1 MAFPTPEEWLAQ
13 KEEEEKEKFRGPEEW
28 LARQEN
34 QEEPT
39 APIEQPKPTMQQMNN
54 TAAGK
59 GSSFTSSTATAASSL
74 DEEPSFFDGPAA
86 LYPAKI
92 LVNLLRS
99 KSTEEKEDAVKVAV
113 GTALGTAKLGYDILD
128 IAQSIFTED
137 EWGGEAFSKF
147 VRDKSLAVGLDK
159 STVDKVLDE
168 EGNVKDTT
176 TAYGAALDVGS
187 YFAGY
192 AGLRKSLGAAATKKG
207 EVFKATLAAAGVTQ
221 ILDDPSNTLAN
232 ELADALGDSE
242 TFDDGLLITFAE
254 ALASEDDD
262 SIAMQRFKLLAQE
275 PLFLALGF
283 GATKTLQS
291 ANWAANQSRKLYNK
305 DLGNL
310 TETEK
315 QGLTLSF
322 LDEAKKNAQLNQDA
336 PLKIRVKGIKEEED
350 VPVPKEL
357 KGIFSLTL
365 AYLSQQGKRIFSSKG
380 QFTKNTFEAKKH
392 AEVAQRQATS
402 RAEFVASSLQ
412 RSLDNIVDGTES
424 AEVVERVQKS
434 LNSNTSFLDV
444 LEPED
449 RVQAFADEFNLPLD
463 VSENVLKAR
472 ELLDEMTGKFS
483 NVSIPKEV
491 REAMGNNIG
500 QYLRRSYRLF
510 EDPNYQPPALLE
522 KKAFDYF
529 NNININRGMS
539 VEKAADEALKTVKSL
554 ITRNEKAPNDH
565 FERLTKLNRAMFNA
579 RKTDE
584 ELPEVIREFM
594 GEIKDPVESVLISI
608 TKASKFYENLKF
620 YETFNNLGKKGGYV
634 FTNRTLPKS
643 GDSTQ
648 TRKFQEQNFV
658 LIENTNSVLDGKYTT
673 KDMYSALMQR
683 EEHFANIAENKIYQ
697 KFLTGKGMTQAAKT
711 VGSISTHV
719 RNVSGGAQIA
729 LANGILPFGSDAD
742 AIKIIYAGVR
752 KQGDEALVA
761 KYDEYLGL
769 GIINTS
775 VKMNEFRK
783 LIAAGFD
790 GDYRGAAQRI
800 EDAAKASEPQLTGA
814 IDKALNKAQG
824 ALGEGAG
831 KIIESPVGRL
841 TDKIVEGAEE
851 IYMGVD
857 DFYKIHAYEKEL
869 SYLRKAFPD
878 APEETLRQ
886 EAADLIKSTFP
897 TYDRVPPGI
906 KAIRELPLG
915 NFVAYPAE
923 IVRTS
928 GNILRRASKEIT
940 SGNTVLRNRGLQ
952 RLAGFSVSAG
962 AYSGA
967 AYQGAAALGWTE
979 EQREGAEVLAE
990 TPWSKYSTR
999 IFTSLNDEL
1008 VSIDTQFLD
1017 SYSTVKEPLFAFVGE
1032 IKEGTLRGD
1041 GLDKKI
1047 FEASK
1052 GSLQTLLSPYFSES
1066 MLTTVI
1072 ADVGYAALS
1081 EDGRGRKGER
1091 YFTQEQDM
1099 LDRSESCFF
1108 RCFKNFCPRYFYY
1121 GLQYWRGCSMEIPK
1135 KGW

>member
-1 MAFPTPEEWLAQ
+1 M
-13 KEEEEKEKFRGPEEW
+13 
-28 LARQEN
+28 
-34 QEEPT
+34 
-39 APIEQPKPTMQQMNN
+39 
-54 TAAGK
+54 
-59 GSSFTSSTATAASSL
+59 
-74 DEEPSFFDGPAA
+74 
-86 LYPAKI
+86 
-92 LVNLLRS
+92 
-99 KSTEEKEDAVKVAV
+99 
-113 GTALGTAKLGYDILD
+113 
-128 IAQSIFTED
+128 
-137 EWGGEAFSKF
+137 
-147 VRDKSLAVGLDK
+147 
-159 STVDKVLDE
+159 
-168 EGNVKDTT
+168 
-176 TAYGAALDVGS
+176 
-187 YFAGY
+187 
-192 AGLRKSLGAAATKKG
+192 
-207 EVFKATLAAAGVTQ
+207 
-221 ILDDPSNTLAN
+221 
-232 ELADALGDSE
+232 
-242 TFDDGLLITFAE
+242 
-254 ALASEDDD
+254 
-262 SIAMQRFKLLAQE
+262 
-275 PLFLALGF
+275 
-283 GATKTLQS
+283 
-291 ANWAANQSRKLYNK
+291 
-305 DLGNL
+305 
-310 TETEK
+310 
-315 QGLTLSF
+315 
-322 LDEAKKNAQLNQDA
+322 
-336 PLKIRVKGIKEEED
+336 
-350 VPVPKEL
+350 
-357 KGIFSLTL
+357 
-365 AYLSQQGKRIFSSKG
+365 SQQGKRIFSSKG

-402 RAEFVASSLQ
+402 RAEFVASNLQ

-434 LNSNTSFLDV
+434 LNSNTSFLDIW
-444 LEPED
+444 EPEE
-449 RVQAFADEFNLPLD
+449 RVKAFADEFNLPLD

-472 ELLDEMTGKFS
+472 ELLDEMTGKFD
-483 NVSIPKEV
+483 NVSIPTEI
-491 REAMGNNIG
+491 REAMSNNIG

-510 EDPNYQPPALLE
+510 EDPNYRPPALLE

-539 VEKAADEALKTVKSL
+539 VEKAQDEALKTVKSL

-565 FERLTKLNRAMFNA
+565 FERLTKLNRAMFRA
-579 RKTDE
+579 KKTDE

-648 TRKFQEQNFV
+648 TRKFQEQNFM

-673 KDMYSALMQR
+673 KEMYSALMQR
-683 EEHFANIAENKIYQ
+683 EEHFATISENKIYQ

-729 LANGILPFGSDAD
+729 LANGILPFGSGTDAV
-742 AIKIIYAGVR
+742 KIIYAGVR

-790 GDYRGAAQRI
+790 GDYRGVAQRI
-800 EDAAKASEPQLTGA
+800 EDSAKASEPQLTGA

-841 TDKIVEGAEE
+841 TNKIVEGAEE

-869 SYLRKAFPD
+869 DYLRKALPD
-878 APEETLRQ
+878 APEEVLRQ

-915 NFVAYPAE
+915 NFVAFPAE
-923 IVRTS
+923 IIRTS

-1041 GLDKKI
+1041 DLDKKI

-1099 LDRSESCFF
+1099 LDRSGAVFLDVLKTFVPGTFTTAYNIREAV
-1108 RCFKNFCPRYFYY
+1108 
-1121 GLQYWRGCSMEIPK
+1121 MEIPRKGGETIRYRDTAQELYKAGLGINFSPFEPEK
-1135 KGW
+1135 KLYYAGAAYARRENLIGAPKPDWTKDGKKLLKEHRLLEKARFENSQELYRIYQSAVKYYGPDNIGIALTQLKEGGVPKKVLNSVVAGSFIPKDPSQDRMYKIQKKTSLLESGESTVNAYYRQINDMMYLSLEHSFDRQVAEKEERRRKKNKGGEVLNVPNASPEPDQRIDKMTGRPYDQQAGAAFTDQEDRQDPLQRMGFGAGGSVQDPLRRMGFGKGSKVRSKLNNV